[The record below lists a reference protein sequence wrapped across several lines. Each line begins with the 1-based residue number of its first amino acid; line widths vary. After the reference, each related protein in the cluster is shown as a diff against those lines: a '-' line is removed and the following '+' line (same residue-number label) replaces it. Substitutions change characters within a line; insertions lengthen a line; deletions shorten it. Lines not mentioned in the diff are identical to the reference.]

1 MPYTFTLTST
11 GHPTLLRTVV
21 HSRIS
26 TIWELVSNVNSY
38 TLWPR
43 PTELQTLE
51 GEASNL
57 YFKSSR

>member
-1 MPYTFTLTST
+1 MYVHINFHWIPNVT
-11 GHPTLLRTVV
+11 TVV

-57 YFKSSR
+57 YFKFR

>member
-1 MPYTFTLTST
+1 MSYTFTLTST
-11 GHPTLLRTVV
+11 GYPMLLRAVV

-26 TIWELVSNVNSY
+26 IIWELVRNVNSY

-57 YFKSSR
+57 CFKSSR